1 MSLFDSYDSER
12 KAALNPEDVYDKVEG
27 FPETVIVTFKKAI
40 VELVLES
47 FDCQPVGELLSGT
60 VLKIYKFSVDGHE
73 FAIYQTTMGSPMTV
87 GLMEEVMAM
96 GAKRFV
102 FFGSCGTLDRNIPA
116 GHLIVPTD
124 AYRDEGTSYHY
135 LPASYGDF
143 VHIPTAHETAKII
156 DRMGLKA
163 IETKV
168 WTTDG
173 LYRETRRN
181 MENRLAEGCKV
192 VDMECSAIM
201 TVGEYRNVPV
211 WQFLYAEDN
220 LDDIVWDPRTLGK
233 VPKSANELYLKVA
246 IEIAKETCKDEE
258 GKN

>member
-1 MSLFDSYDSER
+1 MSLFDSYDAEV
-12 KAALNPEDVYDKVEG
+12 KAALNPEDVYDRVEG

-40 VELVLES
+40 VDIVLEQ
-47 FDCQPVGELLSGT
+47 FECEPVGTLLSGT
-60 VLKIYKFSVDGHE
+60 VLEIHRFKYKGKE
-73 FAIYQTTMGSPMTV
+73 FAIYQTTMGSPMTA
-87 GLMEEVMAM
+87 GLMEEVIAM
-96 GAKRFV
+96 GGKRFV
-102 FFGSCGTLDRNIPA
+102 YFGSCGTLDRDIPA
-116 GHLIVPTD
+116 GHLIVPTA

-135 LPASYGDF
+135 RPASAGDF
-143 VHIPTAHETAKII
+143 VDIKTADQTASVIEE
-156 DRMGLKA
+156 MGLKY
-163 IETKV
+163 IKTKT

-181 MENRLAEGCKV
+181 MNNRLAAGCRV

-201 TVGEYRNVPV
+201 TVADYRGVNA

-246 IEIAKETCKDEE
+246 LEIAHKGDSI
-258 GKN
+258 

>member
-1 MSLFDSYDSER
+1 MSLFESYDSER
-12 KAALNPEDVYDKVEG
+12 KAALNPEDVYDRVEG

-40 VELVLES
+40 VDLVLES
-47 FDCQPVGELLSGT
+47 FDCEPVGTLLSGT
-60 VLKIYKFSVDGHE
+60 VLKIYKFTVDGHD
-73 FAIYQTTMGSPMTV
+73 FALYQTTMGSPMTA
-87 GLMEEVMAM
+87 GLMEEVIAM
-96 GAKRFV
+96 GGRKFV
-102 FFGSCGTLDRNIPA
+102 FFGSCGTLDRTIPA

-135 LPASYGDF
+135 QPVSYGDF
-143 VHIPTAHETAKII
+143 VHIPTADLTASVI
-156 DRMGLKA
+156 RNMGLKA

-181 MENRLAEGCKV
+181 MQNRLESGCRV

-201 TVGEYRNVPV
+201 TVAEYRGVPA

-220 LDDIVWDPRTLGK
+220 LDDIVWDPRTMGK
-233 VPKSANELYLKVA
+233 VPKSANDLYLKVA
-246 IEIAKETCKDEE
+246 LEIAKEISSDE
-258 GKN
+258 NN

>member
-1 MSLFDSYDSER
+1 MSLFDSYDTEV
-12 KAALNPEDVYDKVEG
+12 KAALNPEDVYDRVEG

-40 VELVLES
+40 VDIVLEQ
-47 FDCQPVGELLSGT
+47 FECEPEGTLLSGT
-60 VLKIYKFSVDGHE
+60 VLEIHRFKYKGKE
-73 FAIYQTTMGSPMTV
+73 FAIYQTTMGAPMTA
-87 GLMEEVMAM
+87 GLMEEVIAM
-96 GAKRFV
+96 GGKRFV
-102 FFGSCGTLDRNIPA
+102 YFGSCGTLDRDIPA
-116 GHLIVPTD
+116 GHLIVPTA

-135 LPASYGDF
+135 RPASAGDF
-143 VHIPTAHETAKII
+143 VDIKTADQTASVIEE
-156 DRMGLKA
+156 MGLKY
-163 IETKV
+163 IKTKT

-181 MENRLAEGCKV
+181 MNNRLAAGCRV

-201 TVGEYRNVPV
+201 SVADYRGVNA

-246 IEIAKETCKDEE
+246 LEIAHKGDSI
-258 GKN
+258 